1 MPAIRL
7 AISYPGANKGRT
19 GMTIAMFSLIVFS
32 LVMIASI
39 NENFARAFLSTDST
53 AGWTV
58 SADVPATNPV
68 TDFKGTLQSKGI
80 DTSKFESVGT
90 VTRPGSGI
98 VRVRNTQGEDL
109 DWENFETSVADPS
122 FWDTSNIEFSG
133 KANGYD
139 SDDAIVEALN
149 SDPNVV
155 VVPASVLQ
163 SDGPDSGGFQPAGM
177 GVDDK
182 TFDAPTIEIAG
193 ANGEPVQVKVIGIM
207 DAKYSNFFGIYSGQ
221 PAGDAIFAS
230 ETSADTSYYVK
241 LADGADSEA
250 MAKDI
255 ERVLL
260 PNGAQ
265 AYDIMQELEDE
276 QASQKSFFY
285 ILEGFMGLGLVVGV
299 AAVGV
304 IALRAVVERRQQ
316 IGMMRALGFQKSLVA
331 NAFVIESAIVVI
343 LGVVSGAFFGL
354 ILAWQLM
361 TSDDFTEGA
370 SMSGFTVPWLI
381 IGITLGTAI
390 VSAVLMAWLPARQAS
405 QVLPAEALRYE

>member
-1 MPAIRL
+1 
-7 AISYPGANKGRT
+7 
-19 GMTIAMFSLIVFS
+19 
-32 LVMIASI
+32 MIASI

-58 SADVPATNPV
+58 SASVPATNPV
-68 TDFKGTLQSKGI
+68 DDFTGTLQAKGI
-80 DTSKFESVGT
+80 DTSEFESVAT

-98 VRVRNTQGEDL
+98 VRVRNTQGNDL
-109 DWENFETSVADPS
+109 DWENFDANVADDS
-122 FWDTSNIEFSG
+122 FWDTSKIEFSG

-139 SDDAIVEALN
+139 SDEAIIEALKT
-149 SDPNVV
+149 DPNVV
-155 VVPASVLQ
+155 VIPATVLQ
-163 SDGPDSGGFQPAGM
+163 SDGPDSSAFSPTGIGTNT
-177 GVDDK
+177 D
-182 TFDAPTIEIAG
+182 TFEAPTIEIAG
-193 ANGEPVQVKVIGIM
+193 ANSEPVQVKVIGVM
-207 DAKYSNFFGIYSGQ
+207 DAKYSNFYGIYAGT
-221 PAGDAIFAS
+221 PAGSAIFKG
-230 ETSADTSYYVK
+230 ETSADTTYYVK
-241 LADGADSEA
+241 LPASVNSEE

-255 ERVLL
+255 ERALL
-260 PNGAQ
+260 PNGGQ
-265 AYDIMQELEDE
+265 AVDVIQELEDQ
-276 QASQKSFFY
+276 QAQQKSFFY

-354 ILAWQLM
+354 ILAWELM

-381 IGITLGTAI
+381 IGITLATAI
-390 VSAVLMAWLPARQAS
+390 IAALLMAWLPARQAS